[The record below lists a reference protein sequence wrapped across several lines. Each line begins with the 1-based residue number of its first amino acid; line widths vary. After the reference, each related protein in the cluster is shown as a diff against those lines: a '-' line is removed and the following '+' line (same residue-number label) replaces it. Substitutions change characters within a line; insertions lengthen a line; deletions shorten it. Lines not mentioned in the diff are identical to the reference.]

1 MYINGIRYYESEE
14 PWKAELMGYD
24 DAVEVMSHK
33 GLTRV
38 KCSVRRGYMK
48 KGRGEQLLC
57 KVVPYDGRY
66 GIGYCLHVN
75 YGGNTQY
82 HLVEYWIKEV

>member
-48 KGRGEQLLC
+48 KGRG
-57 KVVPYDGRY
+57 
-66 GIGYCLHVN
+66 
-75 YGGNTQY
+75 
-82 HLVEYWIKEV
+82 